1 MANSTHTEGRGT
13 VLRLLMIA
21 KDTEAFAELHSKI
34 TQSDFACDIVPFGE
48 GLAEAIVAHRPDLVL
63 VDMGGQ
69 STNTEIGEIVR
80 GLKEGRNLPV
90 MALVPGETLG
100 NLNGHLDIDDFI
112 TSPYDGRELVLRAK
126 RLLSKARNIYGG
138 ELIKCDGLSIDLARC
153 EVTLEG
159 KIIELTFKEYE
170 LLKFLASHR
179 GRVYSREALLNQV
192 WGYDYYGG
200 DRTVDVHVRR
210 LRSKIE
216 DAKHTFIETVRN
228 IGYRFK
234 A

>member
-1 MANSTHTEGRGT
+1 M
-13 VLRLLMIA
+13 LRLLMIA
-21 KDTEAFAELHSKI
+21 RETGALAELRSRM
-34 TQSDFACDIVPFGE
+34 TGSGLTCDIVPLSE
-48 GLAEAIVAHRPDLVL
+48 ELDEAITAHRPDLVL
-63 VDMGGQ
+63 LEMDGSLPADEMQ
-69 STNTEIGEIVR
+69 AIVR
-80 GLKEGRNLPV
+80 GLKEEKRLPV
-90 MALVPGETLG
+90 IALLPRDTLG
-100 NLNGHLDIDDFI
+100 SLNGNLDIDDFI
-112 TSPYDGRELVLRAK
+112 TGPYDAHELVLRA
-126 RLLSKARNIYGG
+126 RLVLSRARNIDGG
-138 ELIKCDGLSIDLARC
+138 ELIKCDGLTIDLARC

-159 KIIELTFKEYE
+159 EIIELTFKEYE

-216 DAKHTFIETVRN
+216 DATHAFIETVRN

>member
-1 MANSTHTEGRGT
+1 MGVTM
-13 VLRLLMIA
+13 LRLLMIA
-21 KDTEAFAELHSKI
+21 RETGALAELRSRLAG
-34 TQSDFACDIVPFGE
+34 SGFACAIIPHGQE
-48 GLAEAIVAHRPDLVL
+48 PAEEISTYRPDLVL
-63 VDMGGQ
+63 L
-69 STNTEIGEIVR
+69 EIDGSLPADEMQAIIR
-80 GLKEGRNLPV
+80 GLKEEKHLPV
-90 MALVPGETLG
+90 IALLPREMLDS
-100 NLNGHLDIDDFI
+100 LNGSLDIDDFI
-112 TSPYDGRELVLRAK
+112 TSPGDQRELALRAK
-126 RLLSKARNIYGG
+126 RLLGKARNIEGS
-138 ELIKCDGLSIDLARC
+138 ELVQCDGLLLDLAKC

-159 KIIELTFKEYE
+159 RTVELTFKEYE

-216 DAKHTFIETVRN
+216 DASHSFIETVRN
-228 IGYRFK
+228 IGYRFR

>member
-1 MANSTHTEGRGT
+1 M
-13 VLRLLMIA
+13 LRLLMIA
-21 KDTEAFAELHSKI
+21 QETEALAELRSQI
-34 TQSDFACDIVPFGE
+34 TRSGFACSIVPHGE
-48 GLAEAIVAHRPDLVL
+48 ELAREIATHRPDLVL
-63 VDMGGQ
+63 VEIDV
-69 STNTEIGEIVR
+69 NLPATELQEIVR
-80 GLKEGRNLPV
+80 RLKEERHLPV
-90 MALVPGETLG
+90 IALLPGDTLDS
-100 NLNGHLDIDDFI
+100 LNGNLDIDDFI
-112 TSPYDGRELVLRAK
+112 TSPYDGRELVLRAR
-126 RLLSKARNIYGG
+126 RLLSKARNIDGG

-159 KIIELTFKEYE
+159 EIVELTFKEYE

-216 DAKHTFIETVRN
+216 DAKHAFIETVRN

>member
-1 MANSTHTEGRGT
+1 M
-13 VLRLLMIA
+13 LRLLMIA
-21 KDTEAFAELHSKI
+21 RETGELAELRSRLAD
-34 TQSDFACDIVPFGE
+34 SGFACAIVPPGQE
-48 GLAEAIVAHRPDLVL
+48 LPEEIGNYRPDLVL
-63 VDMGGQ
+63 L
-69 STNTEIGEIVR
+69 EIDGSLPDDEIEAIVR
-80 GLKEGRNLPV
+80 GLKEERHLPV
-90 MALVPGETLG
+90 IALLSRDMLDSLDGR
-100 NLNGHLDIDDFI
+100 LNIDDFI
-112 TSPYDGRELVLRAK
+112 TSPGDQRELALRIK
-126 RLLSKARNIYGG
+126 RLLSQARDIDSS
-138 ELIKCDGLSIDLARC
+138 EIVQCDGLLIDLAKC

-159 KIIELTFKEYE
+159 RIVELTFKEYE

-216 DAKHTFIETVRN
+216 DASHSFIETVRN
-228 IGYRFK
+228 VGYRFK

>member
-1 MANSTHTEGRGT
+1 M
-13 VLRLLMIA
+13 LRLLMIA
-21 KDTEAFAELHSKI
+21 RETGELAELRS
-34 TQSDFACDIVPFGE
+34 QLADSGFACAIVPPGQE
-48 GLAEAIVAHRPDLVL
+48 LAEEIGNHRPDLVL
-63 VDMGGQ
+63 L
-69 STNTEIGEIVR
+69 EIDSSLPADEIEAIVR
-80 GLKEGRNLPV
+80 GLKEERHLPV
-90 MALVPGETLG
+90 IALLSRDMLDSLDGS
-100 NLNGHLDIDDFI
+100 LNIDDFI
-112 TSPYDGRELVLRAK
+112 TSPGDQRELALRIK
-126 RLLSKARNIYGG
+126 RLLSQARNIDSS
-138 ELIKCDGLSIDLARC
+138 EIVQCDGLLIDLAKC

-159 KIIELTFKEYE
+159 RIVELTFKEYE

-216 DAKHTFIETVRN
+216 DASHSFIETVRN
-228 IGYRFK
+228 VGYRFK

>member
-1 MANSTHTEGRGT
+1 M
-13 VLRLLMIA
+13 LRLLMIA
-21 KDTEAFAELHSKI
+21 QETEALAELRSQI
-34 TQSDFACDIVPFGE
+34 TRSGFACSIVPHGE
-48 GLAEAIVAHRPDLVL
+48 ELAGEIAARRPDLVL
-63 VDMGGQ
+63 V
-69 STNTEIGEIVR
+69 EIDVNLPSAEIQEIVR
-80 GLKEGRNLPV
+80 GLKEERHLPV
-90 MALVPGETLG
+90 IALLPGDMLDS
-100 NLNGHLDIDDFI
+100 LNGNLDIDDFI

-126 RLLSKARNIYGG
+126 RLLSKARNINGG

-159 KIIELTFKEYE
+159 EIVELTFKEYE

-179 GRVYSREALLNQV
+179 GRVFNREALLNRV

>member
-1 MANSTHTEGRGT
+1 M
-13 VLRLLMIA
+13 LRLLMVA
-21 KDTEAFAELHSKI
+21 QETEVLAELRSQITRSGFACAIVPHGEEVVEEII
-34 TQSDFACDIVPFGE
+34 TQ
-48 GLAEAIVAHRPDLVL
+48 RPDLVL
-63 VDMGGQ
+63 VEMGG
-69 STNTEIGEIVR
+69 
-80 GLKEGRNLPV
+80 NLPV
-90 MALVPGETLG
+90 SEIQDFVRRLKGERRLPVIALLPGDTLG
-100 NLNGHLDIDDFI
+100 SLNGNLDIDDFI
-112 TSPYDGRELVLRAK
+112 TSPYDAQELVLRA
-126 RLLSKARNIYGG
+126 RRVLSRARNIDGG
-138 ELIKCDGLSIDLARC
+138 ELIKCDGLVIDLARC

-159 KIIELTFKEYE
+159 EVVELTFKEYE

-179 GRVYSREALLNQV
+179 GRVFNREALLNQV

-216 DAKHTFIETVRN
+216 DAKHAFIETVRN

>member
-1 MANSTHTEGRGT
+1 M
-13 VLRLLMIA
+13 LRLLIIA
-21 KDTEAFAELHSKI
+21 QETEALAGLRSQI
-34 TQSDFACDIVPFGE
+34 TQSGFDCSIVPHGE
-48 GLAEAIVAHRPDLVL
+48 EIAEEITARRPDLVL
-63 VDMGGQ
+63 LEMG
-69 STNTEIGEIVR
+69 SDPAAAEIGETVR
-80 GLKEGRNLPV
+80 RLKAERRLPV
-90 MALVPGETLG
+90 IALLPAESLDS
-100 NLNGHLDIDDFI
+100 LNGNLDIDDFI

-126 RLLSKARNIYGG
+126 RILHQARNIDGG
-138 ELIKCDGLSIDLARC
+138 ELIKCDGLAIDLAGC

-159 KIIELTFKEYE
+159 RVVELTFKEYE
-170 LLKFLASHR
+170 LLKFLAGHR

-216 DAKHTFIETVRN
+216 DANHSFIETVRN